1 MRDFE
6 WNMCGTA
13 GSHPSSLWPPSGHL
27 LAALMSTSKCLALEN
42 INLFLFPPVVSPES
56 FRWVFLV
63 SLQLGKATTSTS
75 PRQPHPLNT
84 YTHTHTSD
92 TQTIIAPYWSLAQ
105 SFNSIDSIGIVSVF
119 YVHFA
124 PTLSHISQL
133 PVARSQFSLVHF
145 QLHIVV
151 VAAAAPECLI
161 YLQLEKDSLAAAAS
175 FCSLLKK
182 ENVLRAWEST
192 EPFAKI

>member
-13 GSHPSSLWPPSGHL
+13 GSLPSSLRPPSGHL

-63 SLQLGKATTSTS
+63 SLQRCQLQL
-75 PRQPHPLNT
+75 QPHPLNT
-84 YTHTHTSD
+84 YTHTSS
-92 TQTIIAPYWSLAQ
+92 QTIIAPYWGLAQ

-124 PTLSHISQL
+124 PTLSHISQMPVASCPL
-133 PVARSQFSLVHF
+133 PVLPSPFPTPRCCCCCCSRVSHLSVVGEGFFGCRRLVLQFIEKGKRF
-145 QLHIVV
+145 
-151 VAAAAPECLI
+151 ACLGVDGTICENLII
-161 YLQLEKDSLAAAAS
+161 Y
-175 FCSLLKK
+175 
-182 ENVLRAWEST
+182 
-192 EPFAKI
+192 I